1 MEIARITNC
10 IMNFEATDGKR
21 GIITIPNI
29 CDSNLSI
36 TNSIDG
42 TLGID
47 LSLNA
52 SPSSIKEL
60 FSIEM
65 EDDKE
70 SEAKMDKMEMKYTV
84 VSCIFQKTL
93 VNIIQIVKYI
103 II

>member
-1 MEIARITNC
+1 
-10 IMNFEATDGKR
+10 MNFEATDGKR

-60 FSIEM
+60 SN
-65 EDDKE
+65 KN
-70 SEAKMDKMEMKYTV
+70 
-84 VSCIFQKTL
+84 L
-93 VNIIQIVKYI
+93 
-103 II
+103 